1 MIEYSYS
8 LFENAVCLLEGYM
21 SLSDWFIS
29 KGIEQ
34 LIDEEIFDSLHSRG
48 IQNRHSRGIQN
59 RESQVNTARRDMPC
73 FFSDGLSE
81 DVFEAIAQYVCS
93 LQ

>member
-1 MIEYSYS
+1 
-8 LFENAVCLLEGYM
+8 M

-73 FFSDGLSE
+73 FF
-81 DVFEAIAQYVCS
+81 
-93 LQ
+93 